1 MDDFQMDDDLMAV
14 MAKVMGG
21 GQEQQLED
29 VVFQMRVW
37 AFGQLAGM
45 SPRRIQTLFNQL
57 NDDSDDSPLSKD
69 DFYRTA
75 LAVYAIYGGRDLED
89 IPDVVGE
96 TPEEDEGEITWAL
109 EQLQLQEDAGVS
121 AAEAVSNI
129 GHDAA
134 VRRGEHECVEHIP
147 DVLKKADSVGEVDFD
162 ALLNEA
168 HQNESPNE
176 EEPVS

>member
-1 MDDFQMDDDLMAV
+1 MNDFQMDDDLMAI

-29 VVFQMRVW
+29 VIFQMRVW

-57 NDDSDDSPLSKD
+57 NDDSDEGPLSKD

-75 LAVYAIYGGRDLED
+75 LVVYAIYGGRELKD
-89 IPDVVGE
+89 IPDVAGE
-96 TPEEDEGEITWAL
+96 IPEEDEDEVAWAL

-121 AAEAVSNI
+121 LAEAVSNI
-129 GHDAA
+129 GHDAT
-134 VRRGEHECVEHIP
+134 VRRGEHECVEQIP
-147 DVLKKADSVGEVDFD
+147 DVLKKANSVGEVDFGELLAAAYEDD
-162 ALLNEA
+162 AADEG
-168 HQNESPNE
+168 S
-176 EEPVS
+176 